1 MEYTK
6 DIILNVN
13 YGQARKKRR
22 FKWNVLDKIVN
33 TMQSHKIMTTII
45 SITLI
50 LILLDFMLI
59 TSFIKILSRI

>member
-13 YGQARKKRR
+13 YGQVEKKNKI
-22 FKWNVLDKIVN
+22 KWNVFEKISNVI
-33 TMQSHKIMTTII
+33 QRHKIITTII

-50 LILLDFMLI
+50 LIFLDFMLI
-59 TSFIKILSRI
+59 TSFIKILSNV